1 MANGNMAR
9 LGAGAA
15 MTGDG
20 FAAAPPAQPTLVLA
34 PASDSGT
41 TEDDITND
49 TTPTLNGFAVSGSLI
64 TIYDGATQLAQTTA
78 AGDGSWSVTLP
89 VLSAGAHTLTAVSTV
104 AGEDSAPS
112 DALSL
117 TIDAQ
122 APTFTTETTR
132 LAADRLRLTL
142 TFDETP
148 VGFSAADIAPP
159 NAATVQNFT
168 ATGNPRVFTLEVE
181 IGHPRVM
188 STNIDMLA
196 GAYTDA
202 AGNASAA
209 SSLTIPGWDQ
219 QPQPEPEVM
228 VVDGVPVQR
237 VIYDAGPLQPREVLT
252 VPILPDNGRSGNT
265 RDDLDLP
272 VGDATMK
279 VPRGM
284 GGEVS
289 LNDNL
294 CLLYT
299 SPSPRD

>member
-1 MANGNMAR
+1 
-9 LGAGAA
+9 
-15 MTGDG
+15 
-20 FAAAPPAQPTLVLA
+20 
-34 PASDSGT
+34 
-41 TEDDITND
+41 
-49 TTPTLNGFAVSGSLI
+49 
-64 TIYDGATQLAQTTA
+64 
-78 AGDGSWSVTLP
+78 
-89 VLSAGAHTLTAVSTV
+89 
-104 AGEDSAPS
+104 
-112 DALSL
+112 
-117 TIDAQ
+117 
-122 APTFTTETTR
+122 
-132 LAADRLRLTL
+132 
-142 TFDETP
+142 

-219 QPQPEPEVM
+219 LPQPGPEVM

-237 VIYDAGPLQPREVLT
+237 VIYDAGPLQPREILT
-252 VPILPDNGRSGNT
+252 VPILTDNGRSGNA

-294 CLLYT
+294 TRGEMVTVIVRSMEQIAAEQALLPAVEQALAALT
-299 SPSPRD
+299 AGRDEALTALVVQPSWACRPRPCPPAGSWTRRARGAPATPAGRRARSRSCRRPRSPDADRPARRSPPGRRR